1 MVKPEPDDDEDD
13 DGDVPIKDEPDDDDD
28 TPMDEIPEPPPVADA
43 ATGEFPDGSD
53 NSGMHPTPT
62 TYTKTLIVESAT
74 QGEEFAT
81 PTAESYHKS
90 VDLAAVQLYNEQISE
105 ELEFND
111 GTETWSNYTHDGDY
125 TTTTWSSGNPRKHMW
140 VEGFQVR
147 YSWDWTSSLTK
158 NYYPNIT
165 PTWVYASNGKAMY
178 YWFDVIFN
186 DWQAFHGYANYARSK
201 DGLPSLNWPGM
212 VKCKH
217 SFFGGSQRPRQRGLY
232 EDWFYQNFEDG
243 INYCAP
249 HIRDVSLLPSA
260 PLPKRRRIVD
270 ITGRTTRD
278 EDQIFETGPQQP
290 IDPSPQPTQL
300 PTFTRTGPMPF
311 GLSYVG
317 NGFTQDLSKD
327 TMEVSTPWLSA
338 FTGYNQ
344 AAIQGSYSEEFTL
357 LDAQSIYPHL
367 VMRDGVNYY
376 GFPRVTRWQFGNTC
390 EVYSA
395 YLRQGSPTQLCGWLI
410 RWYQSDQPL
419 LVVTGYGYKSV
430 APVALSGMAGNKSTY
445 DLATQNVQEEIRSVM
460 KLPATSD
467 NLGFMYDASVGQYG
481 QVTWLSQL

>member
-1 MVKPEPDDDEDD
+1 MVKPEPDD

-81 PTAESYHKS
+81 PTAQSYHKS

-165 PTWVYASNGKAMY
+165 PTWVYASSGKAMY

-217 SFFGGSQRPRQRGLY
+217 SFFGGVQRPRQRGTY
-232 EDWFYQNFEDG
+232 EDWFTQSFDDG

-249 HIRDVSLLPSA
+249 HIRDVSLLPST

-290 IDPSPQPTQL
+290 IDP
-300 PTFTRTGPMPF
+300 TRTPTYNGTTGPQF
-311 GLSYVG
+311 ATGNVTTFGDGLSSWSTNLNLTPPDRNRPYMKICDRVWTEPGLTNFQPNTTNLADSQLKNPDSLIGWDQNFNSWCG
-317 NGFTQDLSKD
+317 NYQTYKFMSYTERPVTLYSGWTRPGSNTQMVGFTAGQ
-327 TMEVSTPWLSA
+327 
-338 FTGYNQ
+338 Y
-344 AAIQGSYSEEFTL
+344 
-357 LDAQSIYPHL
+357 L
-367 VMRDGVNYY
+367 V
-376 GFPRVTRWQFGNTC
+376 
-390 EVYSA
+390 A
-395 YLRQGSPTQLCGWLI
+395 
-410 RWYQSDQPL
+410 
-419 LVVTGYGYKSV
+419 TGYGVTSIAPGASINGSSSYRLRTSSV
-430 APVALSGMAGNKSTY
+430 QSEL
-445 DLATQNVQEEIRSVM
+445 LSVM
-460 KLPATSD
+460 PTGPS
-467 NLGFMYDASVGQYG
+467 NFFGFIYDYSVGEFG
-481 QVTWLSQL
+481 EAKWISQL